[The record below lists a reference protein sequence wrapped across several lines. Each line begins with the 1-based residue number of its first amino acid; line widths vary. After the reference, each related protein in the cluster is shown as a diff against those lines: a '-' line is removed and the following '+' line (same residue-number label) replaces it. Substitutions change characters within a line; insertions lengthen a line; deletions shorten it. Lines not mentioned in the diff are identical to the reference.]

1 MENMNLSDV
10 HNILCEE
17 LCNLRAATGENLS
30 TECERARSITGVASA
45 IIENSKVVLKAQEII
60 GEYSTAKDVNVPE
73 FLIGKP
79 NTAIE
84 DQHGCA

>member
-1 MENMNLSDV
+1 MSNMSLSDV

-17 LCNLRAATGENLS
+17 LCNLQAATGENLS

-60 GEYSTAKDVNVPE
+60 GEYSTAKDVDVPE
-73 FLIGKP
+73 FLTGKQ
-79 NTAIE
+79 NTALE
-84 DQHGCA
+84 DQHGCS